1 VVCSTYK
8 GLWNTAAKMALLLK
22 LLISIQ
28 LGIIFVSVG
37 YLREYR
43 VQEMCWSGGGREG
56 TKQSAAAGR

>member
-1 VVCSTYK
+1 
-8 GLWNTAAKMALLLK
+8 MALLLK